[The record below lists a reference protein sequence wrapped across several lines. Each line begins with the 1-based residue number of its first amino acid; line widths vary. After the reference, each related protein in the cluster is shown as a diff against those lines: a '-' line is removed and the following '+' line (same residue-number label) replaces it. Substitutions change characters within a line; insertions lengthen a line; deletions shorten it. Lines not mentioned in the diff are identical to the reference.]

1 MVSQFIYRPRS
12 GDERIALSSSVL
24 ANSYTPV
31 YQSTGLVSQ
40 VKSMVVHKSGNPC
53 ITAADYWAAMDILF
67 GLT

>member
-1 MVSQFIYRPRS
+1 
-12 GDERIALSSSVL
+12 
-24 ANSYTPV
+24 V